1 MQPQPGQPQ
10 QPSPLV
16 PQPPRKTKRVWLI
29 VGVVVLLLAVCGAL
43 GNAVSHNGRTPAISV
58 ITASSTQPGT
68 PPKPTSKP
76 TQVHKPAWTT
86 VANFSGN
93 GSKKTATF
101 SVPDD
106 WKIVWK
112 CDHSSFQGYDY
123 NVIILVYNSDG
134 TLADS
139 GVNTLC
145 SKSNEQGETEIR
157 TAGNVYLDVTS
168 EAVWSVQIQELK

>member
-1 MQPQPGQPQ
+1 VFLDFLDNERVFLMKKKIGLGCAALFAAFLFCIVALTVYGSTL
-10 QPSPLV
+10 PS
-16 PQPPRKTKRVWLI
+16 
-29 VGVVVLLLAVCGAL
+29 
-43 GNAVSHNGRTPAISV
+43 
-58 ITASSTQPGT
+58 
-68 PPKPTSKP
+68 KPTHVVSTRASTAPTSAP

-101 SVPDD
+101 RVPDE

-139 GVNTLC
+139 GINTLC
-145 SKSNEQGETEIR
+145 SKSNEHGETEIR

-168 EAVWSVQIQELK
+168 EALWSVQIQELK